1 LHKFYLF
8 TLICCIHSIQVL
20 HAQVITIIDQNTLHP
35 VENALIYNQDHSLSL
50 TSNYNGQT
58 VAGNFL
64 EGDLITISHPFYE
77 SYIISVYQLELINF
91 KIALRQRIIL
101 IDEVVIS
108 ANRWEQDKKQ
118 TPNRIVSIGSQE
130 IEFDNPQTTADMLD
144 KTGQVFIQKS
154 QLGGGSPMIRGFA
167 ANSVLIVVDGVRMNN
182 AIFRGGNLQNVIS
195 IDPLSLENTEVL
207 FGPGSVMYGSD
218 ALGGVMNFRTITPG
232 FINDETPQ
240 IGVSSMWRYS
250 SANAER
256 TGHVDISIRGNKISQ
271 FTSFTFS
278 DYQHLKTGNKRTSK
292 FPDYGKRL
300 QYVQRINNQDSVI
313 QNPDENKQVFSGYH
327 QLNLLN
333 KLRFRLGN
341 NAELSY
347 TLNYSTTSDIPR
359 YDRLIE
365 TDENGQLKAG
375 DWFYGPQKW
384 LSNSILVGLYSKNKF
399 FDEARLQFTLQNIK
413 ESRHDRDFGSDLLRI
428 RSEKVDVFTF
438 NFDLEKIINSK
449 HTIFYGTEWF
459 YNQVDSKAVNK
470 DLITGREYPGIPRYP
485 DGGSE
490 YSGLAVYFSHKWR
503 PSEKVTVTSGL
514 RYNQIWLEAL
524 YTDIKSPGG
533 SLNKFE
539 VNHGALNGSLGV
551 AWLPEPSWQLN
562 ALFSTGF
569 RAPNVD
575 DIGKIFDGANGIVNV
590 PNPQLQPEYSYNT
603 EIGFSKSIRDK
614 LKISATGYI
623 IFLDNAIVQEDFTYQ
638 GKDYIYFD
646 GEFSRVQTLVNTSS
660 AHIYGGNIQLDFA
673 LSPSLGISSSYTI
686 THGEDSDGHPL
697 RHTTPNF
704 GFLSFTHRY
713 QQFRTELNFRFSNKR
728 KFEDLAPSEQQKTH
742 LYTTDGSLGWYTL
755 NFSSSYHFN
764 KAITLTAGVENIF
777 NLHYRPYS
785 SGISAAGR
793 NYVIALK
800 TSL

>member
-1 LHKFYLF
+1 
-8 TLICCIHSIQVL
+8 
-20 HAQVITIIDQNTLHP
+20 
-35 VENALIYNQDHSLSL
+35 
-50 TSNYNGQT
+50 
-58 VAGNFL
+58 
-64 EGDLITISHPFYE
+64 
-77 SYIISVYQLELINF
+77 
-91 KIALRQRIIL
+91 
-101 IDEVVIS
+101 
-108 ANRWEQDKKQ
+108 
-118 TPNRIVSIGSQE
+118 
-130 IEFDNPQTTADMLD
+130 
-144 KTGQVFIQKS
+144 
-154 QLGGGSPMIRGFA
+154 
-167 ANSVLIVVDGVRMNN
+167 
-182 AIFRGGNLQNVIS
+182 
-195 IDPLSLENTEVL
+195 
-207 FGPGSVMYGSD
+207 MYGSD

-250 SANAER
+250 SANNER
-256 TGHVDISIRGNKISQ
+256 TGHVDFSIRGNKISQ

-300 QYVQRINNQDSVI
+300 QYVQRIDNQDSVI
-313 QNPDENKQVFSGYH
+313 QNPDENEQVFSGYH

-333 KLRFRLGN
+333 KIRFRLGD

-470 DLITGREYPGIPRYP
+470 DLITGNEYPGVPRYP

-524 YTDIKSPGG
+524 YTDIKSGG

-575 DIGKIFDGANGIVNV
+575 DIGKIFDGANGIVTV

-603 EIGFSKSIRDK
+603 EIGFSKSVQDK

-638 GKDYIYFD
+638 GRTTFISTVSLV
-646 GEFSRVQTLVNTSS
+646 EFRL
-660 AHIYGGNIQLDFA
+660 
-673 LSPSLGISSSYTI
+673 
-686 THGEDSDGHPL
+686 
-697 RHTTPNF
+697 
-704 GFLSFTHRY
+704 
-713 QQFRTELNFRFSNKR
+713 
-728 KFEDLAPSEQQKTH
+728 
-742 LYTTDGSLGWYTL
+742 W
-755 NFSSSYHFN
+755 
-764 KAITLTAGVENIF
+764 
-777 NLHYRPYS
+777 
-785 SGISAAGR
+785 
-793 NYVIALK
+793 
-800 TSL
+800 